1 MANTD
6 AITSTALPDLMVGDG
21 VMFLTQSGL
30 RDASIFNDRFI
41 VTESIGWALQRDAQH
56 TQLDS

>member
-6 AITSTALPDLMVGDG
+6 AITSTALPDLVVDNG

-30 RDASIFNDRFI
+30 GDTSIFNNRFV
-41 VTESIGWALQRDAQH
+41 VTETVGWAIKRDAQH
-56 TQLDS
+56 T

>member
-1 MANTD
+1 MTNTD

-21 VMFLTQSGL
+21 IMFLTQSGL
-30 RDASIFNDRFI
+30 RDTSIFDNRFV

-56 TQLDS
+56 AQLDS